1 MSFDT
6 LNAPEYDYIYLV
18 DVVGYLAG
26 IESKKTLE
34 KNNKSTNF
42 VRFEEPRDNIGAIP
56 NEVAFLK
63 IYQGKII
70 EHLKELDT
78 ILQTGGAINVNA
90 TGPHILLQKLSNVQ
104 SPLNASFHYEAVS
117 SLDHFHPK
125 GIFLPSPILAI
136 LLRHCSASKSYR
148 EGKLVHL
155 HLKLTGFKRPTTYL
169 ANHLICMYFS
179 CGDFVSARK
188 LFDKIEAK
196 NLYSWKNMISGYV
209 KLGMMKQARDVF
221 DRMPERDFVSWNTMI
236 VGYTRNGVFSE
247 ALRFYRE
254 LRRLCI
260 GYNGFSFA
268 SVLIVCVKMKDFEL
282 SRQVHAQVLV
292 VGFLTNKGDLS
303 DTPTLLL
310 NLIDKSF
317 LFIVKVQIFDNPRFS
332 SSYKV
337 KKMTD
342 NVDLINKLKKAH
354 PIQINVD
361 YTSGLLPTSK
371 ASSIIEGE
379 KVEDQD
385 EGKMKR
391 FANWILDVRN
401 GNIGSIV
408 GDESEIKISDN
419 LLITTTDDPLSH
431 LSRTILEPT
440 FESVEKVND
449 FVLTIFPW
457 MEKEYLSSDTIC
469 QADENEDVQ

>member
-78 ILQTGGAINVNA
+78 
-90 TGPHILLQKLSNVQ
+90 
-104 SPLNASFHYEAVS
+104 
-117 SLDHFHPK
+117 
-125 GIFLPSPILAI
+125 
-136 LLRHCSASKSYR
+136 
-148 EGKLVHL
+148 
-155 HLKLTGFKRPTTYL
+155 
-169 ANHLICMYFS
+169 
-179 CGDFVSARK
+179 
-188 LFDKIEAK
+188 
-196 NLYSWKNMISGYV
+196 
-209 KLGMMKQARDVF
+209 ARDVF

-292 VGFLTNKGDLS
+292 VGFLTN
-303 DTPTLLL
+303 
-310 NLIDKSF
+310 
-317 LFIVKVQIFDNPRFS
+317 
-332 SSYKV
+332 
-337 KKMTD
+337 
-342 NVDLINKLKKAH
+342 
-354 PIQINVD
+354 NVD